1 MAFHPRSRIVNPRLG
16 IYFGIFAASLI
27 GVVVVLLILEQLG
40 ATDRGVRMA
49 LLAAALG
56 LFLVIGAASY
66 ATSPSDFLVSGRRVP
81 ASYGGPATALAAFGA
96 TGLVAITGA
105 HFLIGFD
112 ALVLPLGILAGFVVM
127 AVAIAPFYR
136 KFGAPSVPRF
146 LGERFASNLVR
157 LAAAAVAAISLILLL
172 VAEIKTAALAVS
184 WLTRGSETT
193 AAMMVAIVL
202 VAMLAPGGMR
212 SLSWSNAAQ
221 VIAALLAILV
231 PVAIVATMETNL
243 PLGQMSHGPVLRVVG
258 RIETVQGIASPIAS
272 PLLFE
277 LPGQG
282 LQSSIGRYAT
292 PFASVGG
299 LAFALA
305 LIAIMAGTAASPS
318 LLARSATAPTV
329 YEARKSFGWT
339 VLIAGVLI
347 TTMSTIAVLL
357 RSQLLTDLV
366 GQPVERLA
374 DMMKP
379 LIDLGLAGIDGQA
392 RTGSV
397 NVVLFRRDGVMLA
410 LPVLKELPAVL
421 VYVVAIGLLSAAL
434 AAAGSALTQLGLVV
448 GDDVINSPRSELKPP
463 MVRLNTMRVAL
474 FFCAGLAGLL
484 AGLAPGDPLDLLL
497 WSLVVSGSSLFP
509 VVLLAIWWKRM
520 NAWGALAGLATG
532 LAVSFMGLL
541 ATAAET
547 PMLAPI
553 LLPVIAAPLAF
564 AAIIVVSRATPSPG
578 RHVLEMVRDLR
589 VPSGETVHDREVRLS
604 IQRDRQQRHV

>member
-16 IYFGIFAASLI
+16 IYFGIFAASLV
-27 GVVVVLLILEQLG
+27 GVVMVLLILEQLG
-40 ATDRGVRMA
+40 ATDRGMRMA
-49 LLAAALG
+49 LLVAALA
-56 LFLVIGAASY
+56 LFLGIGAASF

-96 TGLVAITGA
+96 TG
-105 HFLIGFD
+105 IGFD

-127 AVAIAPFYR
+127 AVAVAPFYR
-136 KFGAPSVPRF
+136 KFGAPSLPCF
-146 LGERFASNLVR
+146 LGERFSSNMVR
-157 LAAAAVAAISLILLL
+157 LAAAAVAATSLILLL
-172 VAEIKTAALAVS
+172 VAEIKIAALAVS

-193 AAMMVAIVL
+193 AAMMVTIVL
-202 VAMLAPGGMR
+202 VGMLAPGGVR
-212 SLSWSNAAQ
+212 SLSWSSAAQ
-221 VIAALLAILV
+221 VITALLAILV
-231 PVAIVATMETNL
+231 PVAIVSVMETNL

-258 RIETVQGIASPIAS
+258 RIETVQGIAAPIAS
-272 PLLFE
+272 PLLFD
-277 LPGQG
+277 LPGPE
-282 LQSSIGRYAT
+282 LQSVIGRFST
-292 PFASVGG
+292 PFTSVGG
-299 LAFALA
+299 LAFVLA
-305 LIAIMAGTAASPS
+305 LIAIMAGTAVSPS
-318 LLARSATAPTV
+318 LLPRSATAPTV
-329 YEARKSFGWT
+329 YEARKAFGWT

-366 GQPVERLA
+366 SQPVDRLS

-392 RTGSV
+392 RAGSI
-397 NVVLFRRDGVMLA
+397 NVVLFRRDGVVLA

-421 VYVVAIGLLSAAL
+421 VHAVAIGLLSAAL
-434 AAAGSALTQLGLVV
+434 AAAGSALTQLGLIV
-448 GDDVINSPRSELKPP
+448 GDDVISAPRSELIPP
-463 MVRLNTMRVAL
+463 VVRLNTMRVAL
-474 FFCAGLAGLL
+474 FICAGVAGLL

-532 LAVSFMGLL
+532 LGVSFMGLL
-541 ATAAET
+541 ATSTED
-547 PMLAPI
+547 PI

-564 AAIIVVSRATPSPG
+564 VAIVVVSRVTPAPG